1 MKIEAGVGFG
11 EISVEIWRKSFGK
24 PLESMG
30 IWIFQ
35 TINNTAYLTRE
46 TAITYFKQ
54 AGQFTGMTWLYRP

>member
-1 MKIEAGVGFG
+1 
-11 EISVEIWRKSFGK
+11 
-24 PLESMG
+24 MG